1 MRRRCAPQGDLATS
15 AAGKWKAEAIR
26 YTPATEHLSF
36 IDSCRVAHLATAD
49 GDGSPHVVPVCF
61 AYLDGAFWVAI
72 DEKPKTTRR
81 LKRIRNIETNP
92 RVSLVFDRY
101 DEDWFRLAYVL
112 VRGTASVVERAP
124 LEVVAA
130 LRARYTQYESMKLEE
145 RPAIQ
150 ITPESVVAWGDLG

>member
-1 MRRRCAPQGDLATS
+1 MLTDEQI
-15 AAGKWKAEAIR
+15 E
-26 YTPATEHLSF
+26 F

-72 DEKPKTTRR
+72 DEKPKTTVRV
-81 LKRIRNIETNP
+81 KRIRNIETNP

-112 VRGTASVVERAP
+112 VTGSG
-124 LEVVAA
+124 EVIDAVPVAVIGA
-130 LRARYTQYESMKLEE
+130 LRERYAQYRTMGFEG
-145 RPAIQ
+145 RPAIR
-150 ITPESVVAWGDLG
+150 ITPERVVAWGDLR